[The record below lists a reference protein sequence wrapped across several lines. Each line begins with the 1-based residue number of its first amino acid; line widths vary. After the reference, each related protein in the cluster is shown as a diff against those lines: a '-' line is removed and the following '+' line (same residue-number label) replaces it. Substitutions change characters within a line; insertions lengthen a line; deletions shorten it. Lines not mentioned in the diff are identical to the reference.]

1 MYTFQERTRAKEFY
15 VRYARRRAPHHASWD
30 IRVASNLWHG
40 IRNERQAKAAWQKRS
55 AVKHY
60 LSHGR
65 YNPSPTVSL
74 ATQDVRKSLSAGSTS
89 SRLWSARR
97 QWQDRSASG
106 RGSRSGRIGPV
117 PYCTGGGGSWH
128 AEEASPCIQEPADL
142 FACQIVNLAS
152 LLYALGNVR
161 CSLHL
166 AKPLRDPVCRLGAEC
181 LYGREPA
188 VYGLRRIV
196 APLGQEQQEFLDVLC
211 RELAHAHLR
220 CIGAPLVAQ
229 PSEHKREHIA
239 IRRDALR

>member
-74 ATQDVRKSLSAGSTS
+74 LSRMFSGPCRLDRRARACGAQDGSGKIVQRREEAGWRRGARDK
-89 SRLWSARR
+89 RLHG
-97 QWQDRSASG
+97 G

-117 PYCTGGGGSWH
+117 PYCTGEGGSWH
-128 AEEASPCIQEPADL
+128 AKGASRGRTDPQEKTPRSGSLRPA
-142 FACQIVNLAS
+142 
-152 LLYALGNVR
+152 R
-161 CSLHL
+161 
-166 AKPLRDPVCRLGAEC
+166 PR
-181 LYGREPA
+181 YGRRSSGSDIMQGVVELLGKGKCA
-188 VYGLRRIV
+188 VSKER
-196 APLGQEQQEFLDVLC
+196 ADEQEE
-211 RELAHAHLR
+211 
-220 CIGAPLVAQ
+220 
-229 PSEHKREHIA
+229 
-239 IRRDALR
+239 DAAER

>member
-1 MYTFQERTRAKEFY
+1 MLSGPCRLD
-15 VRYARRRAPHHASWD
+15 RRARACGAQDGSGKIVQRREEAGWRRGARD
-30 IRVASNLWHG
+30 KEQHG
-40 IRNERQAKAAWQKRS
+40 
-55 AVKHY
+55 
-60 LSHGR
+60 
-65 YNPSPTVSL
+65 
-74 ATQDVRKSLSAGSTS
+74 
-89 SRLWSARR
+89 
-97 QWQDRSASG
+97 G

-117 PYCTGGGGSWH
+117 PYCTGEGGSWH
-128 AEEASPCIQEPADL
+128 AKEASLCIQEPADL

-166 AKPLRDPVCRLGAEC
+166 AKPLRDPVCRLGAEY

-239 IRRDALR
+239 IRRDALRRQFPSGSHPLEEESFQELEEAVYHACCVSIRIARQNESAATAIRFGMPVSYQ